1 MDKQMSS
8 GDILKVKLTND
19 AKLDIEMAFK
29 TLKNTELKLSFGI
42 QMAGQSEDTTSR
54 NADGQE

>member
-8 GDILKVKLTND
+8 GDLLKVKLTND

-29 TLKNTELKLSFGI
+29 TLKNTELKLSFGL
-42 QMAGQSEDTTSR
+42 QMAGQSEDTTNR
-54 NADGQE
+54 NSDGQE

>member
-19 AKLDIEMAFK
+19 AKLDVEMAFK